1 MSLYKMNISDK
12 TIGAAQDSDPEVQ
25 KMIFDNRQN
34 NNETI
39 LEPTNQ
45 DQNFFQ
51 RLLNFVNPFTSAG
64 AAEPDISPIT
74 GLPVNTNT
82 GSFPFV
88 DVSQFAEG
96 INQGKS
102 LEQINKENIIKKF
115 NLSNQGTT
123 LNTNNTQSGFAT
135 NFPIRPVKSGI
146 TESTAVQEFKPEAP
160 FRIINGQK
168 VYIDDVLGIKAA
180 EEKSNMFTPK
190 RTIPQLTMDTVS
202 EGIKSLVSKFAPGMS
217 IANMLDKFDSLPYM
231 DRKFIKSRMA
241 KVGKSGGDFYVD
253 PKSGLF
259 KDKAGLGIRS
269 LRGNY
274 AKTIDKEF
282 LRYDKAVKRAED
294 KYGVT
299 WDGTQFVG
307 ENAEIANKRNRRNI
321 DMFKF
326 FRDQKTE
333 RDRMRKEIIEKAKK
347 QKSPPIQRG
356 FPTSTST
363 GEGGL
368 TEAEKKAFAP
378 RQDTFTKGKTVTLS
392 DGRKY
397 GSPK

>member
-1 MSLYKMNISDK
+1 MSILDYRIGPANK
-12 TIGAAQDSDPEVQ
+12 TLEAMQSSDPEVAVKAEEVLQ
-25 KMIFDNRQN
+25 TQ
-34 NNETI
+34 
-39 LEPTNQ
+39 EPTNQ

-51 RLLNFVNPFTSAG
+51 RLLNFVNPFSQAG
-64 AAEPDISPIT
+64 AAEPNNFTSQNLST
-74 GLPVNTNT
+74 GFNTVLDSSGNIQIVPVQTNND
-82 GSFPFV
+82 FPFKSMTEFAQNNNM
-88 DVSQFAEG
+88 VSPA
-96 INQGKS
+96 S
-102 LEQINKENIIKKF
+102 VTPF
-115 NLSNQGTT
+115 NPRSI
-123 LNTNNTQSGFAT
+123 QSIFPT
-135 NFPIRPVKSGI
+135 NFPAGV
-146 TESTAVQEFKPEAP
+146 TQSTAAQEFKPEPP
-160 FRIINGQK
+160 FQIIGGQK
-168 VYIDDVLGIKAA
+168 VYLDDVLGIKAA

-299 WDGTQFVG
+299 WDGTKFVG

-356 FPTSTST
+356 FPTSTTSTST
-363 GEGGL
+363 GDGGPSAL
-368 TEAEKKAFAP
+368 EIKAS
-378 RQDTFTKGKTVTLS
+378 K
-392 DGRKY
+392 
-397 GSPK
+397 SPKVGVAGYTKKDDIRESRRGKYF